1 MRTLN
6 LPNPEFF
13 MHLLDYAV
21 ISKPIRNI
29 SLLLSWWDH
38 ESVCMECI
46 CCDLLLMGGC
56 MRVLLCLSVCLS
68 VCLCFRPV
76 SAPSM
81 NWRTLESRHSGKF
94 WGQKFT
100 VTRSRIVS
108 MAKVLH
114 TSERKARQ
122 NMAGFWSR
130 LKHSEVGQKWR
141 SCVFTKVGYDE
152 MHLMNLASFCLLTW
166 RLYFCVK
173 YGHLKHLVNEFP
185 CINLSNLTQ

>member
-1 MRTLN
+1 
-6 LPNPEFF
+6 
-13 MHLLDYAV
+13 
-21 ISKPIRNI
+21 
-29 SLLLSWWDH
+29 
-38 ESVCMECI
+38 
-46 CCDLLLMGGC
+46 
-56 MRVLLCLSVCLS
+56 MRVFVWSAFAVTCFLWEAACAFCYVCLS

-130 LKHSEVGQKWR
+130 LKHSEVEGQKWR
-141 SCVFTKVGYDE
+141 SRVFIKVGYDE
-152 MHLMNLASFCLLTW
+152 LHLMNLASFCRLTW
-166 RLYFCVK
+166 WLYFRVK
-173 YGHLKHLVNEFP
+173 YIQPFALDEWVSVHQ
-185 CINLSNLTQ
+185 SQ